1 VTRGPL
7 SGALEIPRAL
17 GLLRRERS
25 LWLWCALPFAL
36 NLIFFALALA
46 VFVAY
51 YDPLTE
57 GIRAFFA
64 TQDPQAWY
72 EWLWVGPL
80 RLLGWLVQWILVIV
94 VALVV
99 YLLFTVVGSVIASPF
114 LDVLSQRVEQLKT
127 GAVHASDSGALRAA
141 LRVVLED
148 SKRTAFFLA
157 GQLAILALGLVPGLQ
172 PLAALL
178 AFAFAALFLSLD
190 YTAYTLDRREVRFGA
205 RRSWL
210 WQHKTVLGGFG
221 TAAFVTF
228 LIPGLNFLALPV
240 LVTAGTSLAL
250 DLEPP
255 AGTAT
260 SEPALGRR
268 EE

>member
-1 VTRGPL
+1 VTRGPV

-25 LWLWCALPFAL
+25 LWVWCVLPLAL
-36 NLIFFALALA
+36 NLIFFVAAVA

-57 GIRAFFA
+57 GIRAFLA

-80 RLLGWLVQWILVIV
+80 RLLGWLVQWMLVIA

-127 GAVHASDSGALRAA
+127 GAVRATDTGALRVAV
-141 LRVVLED
+141 RVALED
-148 SKRTAFFLA
+148 LKRTAFFLV

-178 AFAFAALFLSLD
+178 AFTFAALFLSLD
-190 YTAYTLDRREVRFGA
+190 YTAYTLDRREVPFGA

-210 WQHKTVLGGFG
+210 WEHKPVLGGFG
-221 TAAFVTF
+221 AAAFITF
-228 LIPGLNFLALPV
+228 LVPGLNFLALPV

-250 DLEPP
+250 DL
-255 AGTAT
+255 GTPDLET
-260 SEPALGRR
+260 PEN
-268 EE
+268 